1 MSIDAR
7 DWIDLD
13 RYVQRQLLFPVKN
26 YRDLI
31 LSDLSNPRILVVV
44 VVPEQIDD
52 WIEQTP
58 ERLVIRRCAYWTSLL
73 GLAESD
79 NETTVT
85 VDDPRANLF
94 VVDAL
99 SQIMQRIN
107 DREPL

>member
-13 RYVQRQLLFPVKN
+13 RYVQRQLPFPVKN

-52 WIEQTP
+52 WIEQTHN
-58 ERLVIRRCAYWTSLL
+58 AW
-73 GLAESD
+73 
-79 NETTVT
+79 
-85 VDDPRANLF
+85 
-94 VVDAL
+94 
-99 SQIMQRIN
+99 
-107 DREPL
+107 